1 MEAIIEVQ
9 APSKNKE
16 AYFSSESGNF
26 KVAQMHTAGRH
37 ILPMKYWKCWLL
49 RPIGRI
55 YKTIIFEISIFH
67 FLAPRLKLNFWKTC
81 NSKNATGPC

>member
-37 ILPMKYWKCWLL
+37 ILPMKY
-49 RPIGRI
+49 
-55 YKTIIFEISIFH
+55 
-67 FLAPRLKLNFWKTC
+67 
-81 NSKNATGPC
+81 